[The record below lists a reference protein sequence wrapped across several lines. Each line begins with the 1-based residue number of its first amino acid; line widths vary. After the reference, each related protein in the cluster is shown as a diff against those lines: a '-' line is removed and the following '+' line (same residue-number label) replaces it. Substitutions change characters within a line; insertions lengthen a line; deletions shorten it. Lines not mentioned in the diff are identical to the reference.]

1 MLNRP
6 TEVPAQRGCVF
17 FNFGARCA
25 LRLLVAVSSLRTHYH
40 GPLTVFLVPD
50 RSSSALARDLEALK
64 VDVTFMEGL
73 SKSFDRHRL
82 FETSPYPTTL
92 MLDSDLLFTGS
103 IDPLWDEIERE
114 GVLFTRFYPSPYGV
128 DGTEAAPGFGNRI
141 AHLSDLKPIIDPELF
156 EQAKRRMLEDRIDI
170 NAGVMGIARPKGD
183 AFLSEWSHLMEKGR
197 GRSIYLLDEISV
209 VALSAKHPHYL
220 ADEIWNCPA
229 DEYFR
234 RTNLADARII
244 HYFAEGAR
252 VYSNPLGRNPHT
264 WAGRKWLEACVE
276 AQSHIDLREW
286 IKCDPDFPRVI
297 PREFAERLPIGSWK
311 RLSAV
316 TRLGSRGRG

>member
-17 FNFGARCA
+17 FNFGAGCA

-40 GPLTVFLVPD
+40 GPVTVFLVPD
-50 RSSSALARDLEALK
+50 RFSSALARDLEALK

-82 FETSPYPTTL
+82 FEASPYPTTL
-92 MLDSDLLFTGS
+92 MLDSDLLFTGP

-128 DGTEAAPGFGNRI
+128 DGTEAAQGIGSRVALLAN
-141 AHLSDLKPIIDPELF
+141 LKPIIDPELF
-156 EQAKRRMLEDRIDI
+156 EQATRRMFEDRIDI
-170 NAGVMGIARPKGD
+170 NAGVMGISRPKGD
-183 AFLSEWSHLMEKGR
+183 AFLSDWSKLMEKGR
-197 GRSIYLLDEISV
+197 GRSIDLLDEISV
-209 VALSAKHPHYL
+209 VALSAKHQHYL

-234 RTNLADARII
+234 RTNLADAKII
-244 HYFAEGAR
+244 HYFGDGSR
-252 VYSNPLGRNPHT
+252 VYSNQLGRNPHT
-264 WAGRKWLEACVE
+264 WAGRKWFEACVE
-276 AQSHIDLREW
+276 TQKRIDLREW
-286 IKCDPDFPRVI
+286 VKRDSRLPRVI
-297 PREFAERLPIGSWK
+297 PREFAERLPVGSWK

-316 TRLGSRGRG
+316 AGFGSRGRG